1 MNAISTVSSR
11 SSSQAAL
18 WWIACGAALWGL
30 DALFI
35 LALQH
40 WFTSIEIVCFEHV
53 LLALYAIPV
62 LIRRRREWL
71 ALGPADWLA
80 VLFVA
85 WGGSAVASILF
96 NVGLAVGIRSDA
108 VNEVLLLQKV
118 QPVFA
123 LLLAAIVL
131 GERVRRAYWPWF
143 AVAFLGA
150 YVLTFGFTWPSFSKA
165 SAWAGL
171 CALGAAFLWGGS
183 TVMGKRV
190 MRQVSFPTM
199 TALRFGAALPLLLAL
214 TLMGHPNAARVAT
227 AFQHGAVIG
236 NLLYQTIVPSLL
248 SLLVYYRGL
257 DRVKASYATL
267 AELAFPATGLAVNAL
282 FLHQTVHAA
291 QWMGFALVWVAVY
304 ALSRMADGADGARSR
319 VREASANTAA

>member
-1 MNAISTVSSR
+1 MKDTTSLSR
-11 SSSQAAL
+11 ASLPASL
-18 WWIACGAALWGL
+18 WLIACGAALWGL

-40 WFTSIEIVCFEHV
+40 WFTSIQIVFFEHL
-53 LLALYAIPV
+53 LLALFAVPV
-62 LIRRRREWL
+62 LVLKRREWL
-71 ALGPADWLA
+71 GLGALDWLA

-108 VNEVLLLQKV
+108 VNEVLLLQKL

-123 LLLAAIVL
+123 LWLAAVVL

-143 AVAFLGA
+143 AVALIGA
-150 YVLTFGFTWPSFSKA
+150 YVLTFGFAWPSLSHA
-165 SAWAGL
+165 SAWAGV

-190 MRQVSFPTM
+190 MRKVSFPTM
-199 TALRFGAALPLLLAL
+199 TALRFGTALPLLAAL
-214 TLMGHPNAARVAT
+214 TLMEHPNWSRVAGG
-227 AFQHGAVIG
+227 FQHVAVLG
-236 NLLYQTIVPSLL
+236 NLLYQTAVPSLL

-257 DRVKASYATL
+257 GGVKASYATL

-291 QWMGFALVWVAVY
+291 QWIGFALVWVAVY
-304 ALSRMADGADGARSR
+304 ALSRMADRADVGDGSAQ
-319 VREASANTAA
+319 EASAGTAA

>member
-1 MNAISTVSSR
+1 MNAFQTSR
-11 SSSQAAL
+11 EASRASL
-18 WWIACGAALWGL
+18 WLIACGAALWGL

-62 LIRRRREWL
+62 LVRRRREWL
-71 ALGPADWLA
+71 GLRFTDWLA

-96 NVGLAVGIRSDA
+96 NVGLAIGIRSDA
-108 VNEVLLLQKV
+108 VNEVLLLQKL

-123 LLLAAIVL
+123 LMLAAIVL

-143 AVAFLGA
+143 AVALAGA
-150 YVLTFGFTWPSFSKA
+150 YVLTFGFTWPSFSRDA

-190 MRQVSFPTM
+190 MRKVSFPTM
-199 TALRFGAALPLLLAL
+199 TALRFGSALPLLVAL
-214 TLMGHPNAARVAT
+214 TLLGHPNWSRVADG
-227 AFQHGAVIG
+227 FQHWAVIG
-236 NLLYQTIVPSLL
+236 NLMYQTVVPSLL

-257 DRVKASYATL
+257 GGVKASYATL
-267 AELAFPATGLAVNAL
+267 AELTFPATGLAVNAL

-291 QWMGFALVWVAVY
+291 QWMGFALVWIAVY
-304 ALSRMADGADGARSR
+304 ALSRMADSSDFGEGR
-319 VREASANTAA
+319 VREASAGTAA